1 MTKRSLAKTAFPP
14 EVTRVLKELGEGLKI
29 ARQRRRQSQIDLAER
44 LMISRATLQR
54 MEHGDPT
61 VALGAWVTAAW
72 LLGRLADLQVVFNPD
87 HDETG
92 KRLERHY
99 LPRRG
104 GHPSSLRLSGDLE
117 NDF

>member
-14 EVTRVLKELGEGLKI
+14 EVGRVLAELGEGLKI
-29 ARQRRRQSQIDLAER
+29 ARQRRRQSQMDFAER
-44 LMISRATLQR
+44 LMVSRATLQR
-54 MEHGDPT
+54 MERGDPT

-72 LLGRLADLQVVFNPD
+72 LLGRLSDLQGVFNPD
-87 HDETG
+87 HDEAG
-92 KRLERHY
+92 KRMERQY

-104 GHPSSLRLSGDLE
+104 AKSSKLSGDLD